1 MGILFSGSVKVTWTQ
16 PWVLEHTW
24 AMSPLIQHVLKL
36 QKLEVQS
43 VVAVVVLAQPTVSAA
58 EAMIVSLFG

>member
-1 MGILFSGSVKVTWTQ
+1 M
-16 PWVLEHTW
+16 LEHTW